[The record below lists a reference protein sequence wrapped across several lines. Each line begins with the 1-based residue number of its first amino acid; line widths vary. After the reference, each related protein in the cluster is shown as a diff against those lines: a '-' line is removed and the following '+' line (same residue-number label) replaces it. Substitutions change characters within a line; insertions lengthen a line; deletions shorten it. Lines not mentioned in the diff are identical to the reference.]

1 MRFIYF
7 IIPAIFSSDPLQS
20 VGDEN
25 VALTAVSSTETATR
39 ENSTSSIVTE
49 RTASLRSED
58 GQEQPNSPESEVLT
72 EEEQRR
78 RRREMVY
85 QAALARMKRFETPSA
100 GGSSATPTLR
110 LRRPVSTSTFGVAPS
125 RVFSFD
131 DIRPRATLAN
141 KGPGHRGLPNLG
153 FTCFINA
160 AVQVLMNAEPVKNL
174 ASSIN
179 TTIWEEVAASSV
191 GGGWKRSE
199 KLRLAKSFVDLAN
212 MYWSG
217 DNTTTVDLSGNTGA
231 FVESLTALDP
241 DTFVRGRMGDSH
253 EVIKAILDAFPSA
266 AGSSRMN
273 PIEAL
278 FQIVGEEK
286 RKMCL
291 ACERY
296 SGEPIYEPLQELIMK
311 TELVGRA
318 ESINLQ
324 DYVTSVLANSINE
337 TIEGV
342 ECSPCSADNGTA
354 TVRQTVRL
362 ETLTVA
368 RGTGS
373 LLVVPL
379 ARFQMGSFLKNT
391 ISVDIPRVLALSDD
405 QFKLIGV
412 VYHTGS
418 SLNFGHYTAS
428 FVDHKDG
435 KWYDANDGIV
445 SEIEAP
451 LLTGETPYL
460 VVYQRKDVE

>member
-1 MRFIYF
+1 M
-7 IIPAIFSSDPLQS
+7 IFSSDPLQS

-25 VALTAVSSTETATR
+25 VALTAVSSTETVTH
-39 ENSTSSIVTE
+39 ENSPTSIVTE
-49 RTASLRSED
+49 HTASIRSED
-58 GQEQPNSPESEVLT
+58 GQEQLNSPEPEVLT

-85 QAALARMKRFETPSA
+85 QAALARMKRFEVPSA
-100 GGSSATPTLR
+100 SGSSATPTLR
-110 LRRPVSTSTFGVAPS
+110 LRPPVSTATFGVAPS

-131 DIRPRATLAN
+131 DIRPRAILAN

-179 TTIWEEVAASSV
+179 TTIWEEVAAASVGSSSV

-217 DNTTTVDLSGNTGA
+217 DNTTTVDLSGNTRA

-253 EVIKAILDAFPSA
+253 EVIKAILDAFPP

-324 DYVTSVLANSINE
+324 DYVTSVITNSINE

-354 TVRQTVRL
+354 TIRQTVRL
-362 ETLTVA
+362 ETMTVA

-379 ARFQMGSFLKNT
+379 ARFQMGSSLKNT
-391 ISVDIPRVLALSDD
+391 VSVDIPRELALSDD

-418 SLNFGHYTAS
+418 TLNFGHYTAS

-445 SEIEAP
+445 SEIETP
-451 LLTGETPYL
+451 VLTGDTPYL